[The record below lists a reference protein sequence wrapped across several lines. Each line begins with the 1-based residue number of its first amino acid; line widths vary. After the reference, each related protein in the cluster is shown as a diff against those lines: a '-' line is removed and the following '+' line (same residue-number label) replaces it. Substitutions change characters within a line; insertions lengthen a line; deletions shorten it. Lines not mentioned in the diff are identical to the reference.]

1 LFFFSEKKNESK
13 IFLKIKKNLN
23 GKTKGMR
30 IFVIKEKNRKKALSR
45 PEDMK
50 KNKENLDGW

>member
-1 LFFFSEKKNESK
+1 
-13 IFLKIKKNLN
+13 
-23 GKTKGMR
+23 MR